1 MLINGMYRNKI
12 YDCKTKPE
20 SPTAQDTTDQTQREF
35 FFPVKLIAFF
45 FLLINIG
52 NRIASSERIQIS
64 KVTLAITVVLGY

>member
-1 MLINGMYRNKI
+1 MACIETKFMIVRQNQKAPQPKI
-12 YDCKTKPE
+12 LQIRHKE
-20 SPTAQDTTDQTQREF
+20 NF
-35 FFPVKLIAFF
+35 FSPVKLIAFF